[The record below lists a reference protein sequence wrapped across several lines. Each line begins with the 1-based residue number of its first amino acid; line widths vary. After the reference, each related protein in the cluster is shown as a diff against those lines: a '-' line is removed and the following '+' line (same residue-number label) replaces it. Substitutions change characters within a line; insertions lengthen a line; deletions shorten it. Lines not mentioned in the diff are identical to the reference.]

1 MSYSIK
7 DLNNLVNSD
16 EFKTFQ
22 IEDNRRIKLGEKIY
36 GRRKDLAL
44 TQSELAESAGIP
56 QNKISQL
63 ESWTYGE
70 PGRDILE
77 RLSASLLIDI
87 NYFLLDEIDRK
98 TYEMYNYIIPKL
110 TLWNLSKFQLIKIP
124 YFIDMIAWK
133 ELKHTITNYS
143 YIRLNYGPFDKSL
156 YSYMWILES
165 FEASHDEAC
174 KISNLSKEEINI
186 IDRVLMKYPVNDGDA
201 LKILSYNTY
210 PMKKLWATIWGKEGW
225 RESLIF

>member
-63 ESWTYGE
+63 ES
-70 PGRDILE
+70 
-77 RLSASLLIDI
+77 
-87 NYFLLDEIDRK
+87 
-98 TYEMYNYIIPKL
+98 
-110 TLWNLSKFQLIKIP
+110 
-124 YFIDMIAWK
+124 
-133 ELKHTITNYS
+133 
-143 YIRLNYGPFDKSL
+143 
-156 YSYMWILES
+156 
-165 FEASHDEAC
+165 
-174 KISNLSKEEINI
+174 
-186 IDRVLMKYPVNDGDA
+186 
-201 LKILSYNTY
+201 
-210 PMKKLWATIWGKEGW
+210 
-225 RESLIF
+225 